1 MYFLNIDRKAS
12 RIFLNKSDFQ
22 QFNLSIELY
31 TNLTS
36 NFTFDLL
43 IELSRIITAFILSFH
58 KVENLLLN
66 TFFIDI
72 CTVTGH
78 NFTFTYVQPKLST
91 RRWAKLIET
100 LWTFTLSQL
109 ALLFVSSFVFPEDDV
124 PFRIPSFSKRNLQ
137 RSTRYIGVSR
147 ARTSTWKDNDVS
159 CTHVIPST
167 CGRNNRVCP

>member
-91 RRWAKLIET
+91 RRCKTYRNSMDFHAVAACALVCI
-100 LWTFTLSQL
+100 LFCLSRRRRSL
-109 ALLFVSSFVFPEDDV
+109 SNSF
-124 PFRIPSFSKRNLQ
+124 ILK
-137 RSTRYIGVSR
+137 T
-147 ARTSTWKDNDVS
+147 
-159 CTHVIPST
+159 
-167 CGRNNRVCP
+167 